1 MTGPRKTKTKAL
13 VPAVPKEPADLFDR
27 IVAILEEAR
36 RRVVH
41 AVNSEMVT
49 SYWHIGREIVQELQ
63 GGDLRAKYGQN
74 LLAGLSE
81 RLTHRYGEGFS
92 VTNLRYMRQFY
103 QVYSDR
109 SPQIHHP
116 AGDELPIPSLPPAK
130 HQPGG

>member
-1 MTGPRKTKTKAL
+1 MTGPRRTKTKAL
-13 VPAVPKEPADLFDR
+13 GPTVPKEPADLFDR

-63 GGDLRAKYGQN
+63 GGDLRAKYGLK

-81 RLTHRYGEGFS
+81 RLTLRYVEGFS
-92 VTNLRYMRQFY
+92 ATNLRYMRQFY
-103 QVYSDR
+103 QVYSER
-109 SPQIHHP
+109 SPQIHH
-116 AGDELPIPSLPPAK
+116 L
-130 HQPGG
+130 